1 MFLLPPN
8 LRDWLPPGHR
18 VWFVLRIVEQLDLSE
33 FHAASKRG
41 GVGRAGYHPQVLL
54 AVLIYAYMN
63 GQLSSRG
70 IERACS
76 TDVGYMVACGRDVPD
91 HTVVARFRQQHRAA
105 LKNLFTQVLV
115 LCVQAG
121 MGQFGVI
128 AIDGTKIAAN
138 ASTHRNWKLS
148 ALQKRAA
155 QLAEKLLSS
164 AADVDAAEDARHGGG
179 TGMDL
184 HPLWA
189 DQDTGSAL
197 IADTLTDLADTDTDT
212 DTDGGSGADTGCGS
226 GAGSDG
232 ATAAVDP
239 PPSGETTAA
248 DRPGVP
254 ATRVPGTDLVARR
267 GGAVDLPP
275 ARVPATRVPGTDLV
289 ARPGG
294 AVDLPPARVPATQV
308 PGTDL
313 VARPGGAVDI
323 PPAGAGMRGAAP
335 LSRRERA
342 GRDRDAR
349 LLAAVASVQ
358 GQLDTRDAAARE
370 PQVRHAQARLTAAQ
384 LRVEHLYT
392 QLLATRD
399 RAEQRVAA
407 GGVRGRYVP
416 VQDNVQLTK
425 ARAGLVKA
433 QQNMARASAAVAKP
447 SRQTH
452 PMGNLTDPDSRKMRS
467 STTGGYLQGYNA
479 QLAVSDDHL
488 ILVAAISQ
496 STNDMS
502 SGVPMINAT
511 TDIITTLAAATQ
523 RPALTIGTLL
533 LDAGYCS
540 IDIITTPGPNRL
552 IATGKARDL
561 KTDADNAAPTTTSGG
576 DLSEVGKMAKRLVEP
591 DNAAIYKRRGAT
603 VEPVNAHLKHR
614 RGLQQFSCRGL
625 AAVDSELN
633 FAAMVN
639 NLTRLHTHQHPQA
652 PA

>member
-1 MFLLPPN
+1 M
-8 LRDWLPPGHR
+8 
-18 VWFVLRIVEQLDLSE
+18 
-33 FHAASKRG
+33 
-41 GVGRAGYHPQVLL
+41 
-54 AVLIYAYMN
+54 
-63 GQLSSRG
+63 
-70 IERACS
+70 
-76 TDVGYMVACGRDVPD
+76 
-91 HTVVARFRQQHRAA
+91 
-105 LKNLFTQVLV
+105 
-115 LCVQAG
+115 
-121 MGQFGVI
+121 
-128 AIDGTKIAAN
+128 
-138 ASTHRNWKLS
+138 
-148 ALQKRAA
+148 
-155 QLAEKLLSS
+155 
-164 AADVDAAEDARHGGG
+164 
-179 TGMDL
+179 
-184 HPLWA
+184 
-189 DQDTGSAL
+189 
-197 IADTLTDLADTDTDT
+197 
-212 DTDGGSGADTGCGS
+212 
-226 GAGSDG
+226 
-232 ATAAVDP
+232 
-239 PPSGETTAA
+239 
-248 DRPGVP
+248 
-254 ATRVPGTDLVARR
+254 
-267 GGAVDLPP
+267 
-275 ARVPATRVPGTDLV
+275 
-289 ARPGG
+289 
-294 AVDLPPARVPATQV
+294 
-308 PGTDL
+308 
-313 VARPGGAVDI
+313 
-323 PPAGAGMRGAAP
+323 
-335 LSRRERA
+335 
-342 GRDRDAR
+342 
-349 LLAAVASVQ
+349 
-358 GQLDTRDAAARE
+358 
-370 PQVRHAQARLTAAQ
+370 
-384 LRVEHLYT
+384 EHLYT

-552 IATGKARDL
+552 IATGKARNL

>member
-1 MFLLPPN
+1 MAGGSPTAASSAPAAEPVAFWACGVGRGAPALTCGFCDNVLVAIGYRPVDRDQVFLLPPN

-197 IADTLTDLADTDTDT
+197 IADTLTDLADTD
-212 DTDGGSGADTGCGS
+212 GGSGADTGCGS

-275 ARVPATRVPGTDLV
+275 ARVPATQVVGGGGQRAGAAGHPGRRSPGT
-289 ARPGG
+289 AG
-294 AVDLPPARVPATQV
+294 PP
-308 PGTDL
+308 
-313 VARPGGAVDI
+313 
-323 PPAGAGMRGAAP
+323 
-335 LSRRERA
+335 RA
-342 GRDRDAR
+342 GPVD
-349 LLAAVASVQ
+349 
-358 GQLDTRDAAARE
+358 G
-370 PQVRHAQARLTAAQ
+370 
-384 LRVEHLYT
+384 
-392 QLLATRD
+392 
-399 RAEQRVAA
+399 RAAA
-407 GGVRGRYVP
+407 GGTPLHP
-416 VQDNVQLTK
+416 V
-425 ARAGLVKA
+425 AG
-433 QQNMARASAAVAKP
+433 
-447 SRQTH
+447 H
-452 PMGNLTDPDSRKMRS
+452 P
-467 STTGGYLQGYNA
+467 
-479 QLAVSDDHL
+479 
-488 ILVAAISQ
+488 
-496 STNDMS
+496 
-502 SGVPMINAT
+502 
-511 TDIITTLAAATQ
+511 
-523 RPALTIGTLL
+523 
-533 LDAGYCS
+533 
-540 IDIITTPGPNRL
+540 
-552 IATGKARDL
+552 
-561 KTDADNAAPTTTSGG
+561 
-576 DLSEVGKMAKRLVEP
+576 
-591 DNAAIYKRRGAT
+591 
-603 VEPVNAHLKHR
+603 
-614 RGLQQFSCRGL
+614 
-625 AAVDSELN
+625 
-633 FAAMVN
+633 
-639 NLTRLHTHQHPQA
+639 
-652 PA
+652 